1 MVGRRT
7 VARLRSERER
17 ERVEEEA
24 RRERERAE
32 KEVRER
38 EQSMPEEKA
47 EGSANSKPPSTPV
60 KTKSKPEHP
69 NFQAQAKRT
78 ERTRAKTPTT
88 PGEKLG
94 RHSRP
99 TTPSV
104 ASTPTSRYQN
114 GNGINGLGN
123 FTNNSLSGPQFE
135 LPHFHPDDSRYTDI
149 ERCAACRAKAEAV
162 SRQRDVR
169 IGRLSSPHTL
179 PKSRSNL
186 DLRGSSQ
193 SIEQHGHDHDHDHD
207 HSHRGRIPT
216 TETKAHIHHGQT
228 GGLTVPPSTSTP
240 RKGFRSKSIE
250 PRQDA
255 MKAMTSTRPTTPSK
269 LRKLHPTAML
279 RTARSFTKSHSH
291 ANSKENGSGRALAKD
306 YAAHIAMRAEPE
318 PVPDLKIY
326 KQFMGKKPTPL

>member
-7 VARLRSERER
+7 VARLRAERAR

-32 KEVRER
+32 KEVRDR

-47 EGSANSKPPSTPV
+47 EGSANTKPPSTPV

-69 NFQAQAKRT
+69 HFQAQAKRT
-78 ERTRAKTPTT
+78 ERARAKTPTT
-88 PGEKLG
+88 PGENLG

-104 ASTPTSRYQN
+104 ASTPASRYQN

-169 IGRLSSPHTL
+169 IGMLSSPHTL
-179 PKSRSNL
+179 SKSRSNL
-186 DLRGSSQ
+186 DLRGSAQ
-193 SIEQHGHDHDHDHD
+193 SIEQHGHDHG

-216 TETKAHIHHGQT
+216 TETKDHIHHGQT
-228 GGLTVPPSTSTP
+228 GGLAVPQSTSTP
-240 RKGFRSKSIE
+240 RQGFRSKSIE

-255 MKAMTSTRPTTPSK
+255 IKSMTSTRPTTPSK

-291 ANSKENGSGRALAKD
+291 ANPKENGSGRASAKD
-306 YAAHIAMRAEPE
+306 ATHIATRVEPD